1 MSDEFVKASEDIIKS
16 GFFIARTEQPNSYQ
30 LRATTLWNNVLQV
43 FENMNYHDA
52 VLSAARYLSV
62 FNNQKDIDY
71 LREAYKI
78 AQLSKDPSTQN
89 GVIIVSDRLIIGSG
103 YNKFPSGVADD
114 ERWNNKALKYKTVV
128 HAETASIL
136 DAAKRG
142 YSTSGTT
149 MYGCWVAC
157 VDCARDIIE
166 AGITEVVG
174 HHHPAMD
181 DRPDWNVGIQ
191 EAFSLLREAG
201 VKVRT
206 VDGTIGTALR
216 FAGKESLV

>member
-1 MSDEFVKASEDIIKS
+1 MSQDI
-16 GFFIARTEQPNSYQ
+16 T
-30 LRATTLWNNVLQV
+30 
-43 FENMNYHDA
+43 
-52 VLSAARYLSV
+52 
-62 FNNQKDIDY
+62 Y
-71 LREAYKI
+71 LREAYKE
-78 AQLSKDPSTQN
+78 ALQSKDPSTQN
-89 GVIIVSDRLIIGSG
+89 GVILVKENQIIGRG
-103 YNKFPSGVADD
+103 YNKFPTGVADTD

-142 YSTSGTT
+142 NSTAGAT